1 MKVRH
6 RPRQNDPI
14 RRARP
19 PIATLRGELDI
30 AIAPALRERLLSL
43 ARPGT
48 IRLVVALAAASYV
61 DAPRLTAIETPAE
74 EVTLTS
80 ITALSPDRESCGAV
94 FTPHRRTCPTAVA
107 RWCSVG
113 KMAAGYAAKALAGA
127 AGPARDRPNTRA
139 GSLVKGTYDS

>member
-1 MKVRH
+1 MLLH
-6 RPRQNDPI
+6 EGAASAQADGPI
-14 RRARP
+14 RQARP

-48 IRLVVALAAASYV
+48 IRLVVALTAVSYV

-80 ITALSPDRESCGAV
+80 ITALSPDRESMRCRLHT
-94 FTPHRRTCPTAVA
+94 TPLDVPDGCRALVLGRQDGGGLCCHRISRRRGT
-107 RWCSVG
+107 
-113 KMAAGYAAKALAGA
+113 
-127 AGPARDRPNTRA
+127 RPR
-139 GSLVKGTYDS
+139 